1 MGIDIGAKL
10 IYGVPYSDLPE
21 ETLEEVDEML
31 DDGTLEYASPY
42 YDASRDEWIVGVG
55 IACYGHEPE
64 DIENLMGNIKLQEL
78 PQSMRLL
85 DLRVYVTPHVS

>member
-1 MGIDIGAKL
+1 MRIDIGAKL
-10 IYGVPYSDLPE
+10 IYGCYYSDLPE
-21 ETLEEVDEML
+21 EILEEVDEML

-42 YDASRDEWIVGVG
+42 YDAPRDEWIVGVE

-64 DIENLMGNIKLQEL
+64 DIEHLMGNIKLQEL

-85 DLRVYVTPHVS
+85 DLRVYVAPHVS